1 MKTRLIVIVT
11 LLLAVTTTTSFA
23 QCAMCRGVVES
34 TVSGGRSVVASNL
47 NFGILYLLVIP
58 YLLISGIGL
67 LWYRNSRK
75 EYGRRLEISR
85 HVKRAL
91 SAM

>member
-1 MKTRLIVIVT
+1 MKARLILTVLV
-11 LLLAVTTTTSFA
+11 LLVMTGTSSFA

-34 TVSGGRSVVASNL
+34 TVSGGRSIVASNL

-58 YLLISGIGL
+58 YLLVSGIGF
-67 LWYRNSRK
+67 LWYRNSKK

-85 HVKRAL
+85 HVKRAM
-91 SAM
+91 SSM

>member
-1 MKTRLIVIVT
+1 MKARLILMVV
-11 LLLAVTTTTSFA
+11 LLVVVATTNSFA

-58 YLLISGIGL
+58 YLLVSAIGL
-67 LWYRNSRK
+67 LWYRNSKK

-91 SAM
+91 SSM

>member
-1 MKTRLIVIVT
+1 MKTRLILMVI
-11 LLLAVTTTTSFA
+11 LLLVVATTSSFA

-34 TVSGGRSVVASNL
+34 TVSNGRSTVASNL

-58 YLLISGIGL
+58 YLLVSGIGL
-67 LWYRNSRK
+67 LWYRNSKK

-91 SAM
+91 STM